1 MNDSTL
7 AARPV
12 RTTRSAQRGET
23 VTLAHGG
30 GGRAM
35 QQLIH
40 DVLLPAF
47 GTPESAMQEDQARLG
62 LPAAGA
68 GRLAFTTDS
77 FVVDP
82 LFFPGG
88 NIGHL
93 AVNGTVNDLVTGGA
107 EPVAISCGLI
117 LEEGLEIEVL
127 RVVAES
133 MGAAAREAG
142 VDIVTGDTKVVARG
156 SADRLFI
163 NTSGVGVIPAGVELS
178 ATNAR
183 PGDRILVNGT
193 LGDHGAAVLC
203 ARGEMAL
210 DASVQSDT
218 RSLRGLAEAMLA
230 ACPGVRCM
238 RDATRGGVV
247 SVLNEIAGASAV
259 SMRLAESALP
269 VLDPVRG
276 VCEILGIDPLYLANE
291 GKLVAIV
298 PENEVDSALAAM
310 RSDAAGVDSCVIG
323 EVVSGPSRVT
333 LATEFGGERLLDML
347 SGEQLPRI
355 C

>member
-1 MNDSTL
+1 MPAP
-7 AARPV
+7 AAAGSMSRKP
-12 RTTRSAQRGET
+12 GKT
-23 VTLAHGG
+23 VTMAHGG

-47 GTPESAMQEDQARLG
+47 GSPVEAMQEDQARLR
-62 LPAAGA
+62 LPASSRD
-68 GRLAFTTDS
+68 GRLALTTDS

-93 AVNGTVNDLVTGGA
+93 AINGTINDLVTGGA
-107 EPVAISCGLI
+107 EPLAISCGLI
-117 LEEGLEIEVL
+117 LEEGLDIEVL
-127 RVVAES
+127 REVAES

-142 VDIVTGDTKVVARG
+142 VSIVTGDTKVVARG
-156 SADRLFI
+156 AADRMFI
-163 NTSGVGVIPAGVELS
+163 NTSGVGVIPAGVEVS
-178 ATNAR
+178 AASVR

-210 DASVQSDT
+210 DAAVRSDT
-218 RSLRGLAEAMLA
+218 RSLRGLVEALMA
-230 ACPGVRCM
+230 ACPDVRCM

-247 SVLNEIAGASAV
+247 SVLNEIAETSSV
-259 SMRLAESALP
+259 SMRLQESALP
-269 VLDPVRG
+269 VRDPVRG

-291 GKLVAIV
+291 GKLAVIV
-298 PENEVDSALAAM
+298 PESQVGTALAAM
-310 RSDAAGVDSCVIG
+310 RSDPAGTESCVVG
-323 EVVSGPSRVT
+323 VVLAGPGRVT